1 MVISDPLVHW
11 PRFVQGRVWGG
22 GVGGGSVQPG
32 WLRLAG
38 AGNTPWA

>member
-1 MVISDPLVHW
+1 MVISDPLVHRQ
-11 PRFVQGRVWGG
+11 RFVQGRVWGG